1 MTNVALLF
9 TFLFFLPVCVC
20 AQDNNEEINTE
31 MTDTQLS
38 NDQQIFLSTRSDIKD
53 HGKIILQWSC
63 AALKAEQ
70 FFTIERSKN
79 GKDFEVIGGIK
90 GKKGQGIF
98 EFTDERPSTTNNFY
112 RIRSIDAANKE
123 VFSKI
128 ISKGIATARFSSF
141 YPNPVEKYL
150 IVRTETPVEIKIV
163 DQLNKVRISKQ
174 LEMGLQ
180 LVDVGQLEK
189 GLYFITLFHKA
200 SNRVISDKLI
210 KH

>member
-1 MTNVALLF
+1 MTNVTLLF
-9 TFLFFLPVCVC
+9 TLLFFLPVCVC
-20 AQDNNEEINTE
+20 SQENTSDVSE
-31 MTDTQLS
+31 TES
-38 NDQQIFLSTRSDIKD
+38 ANSHQIFLTTRSDMND

-63 AALKAEQ
+63 AALKDEQ
-70 FFTIERSKN
+70 FFTVERSKN
-79 GKDFEVIGGIK
+79 GKEFEVIGGMK
-90 GKKGQGIF
+90 GRKGQGIF
-98 EFTDERPSTTNNFY
+98 EFADERPSNTSNFY
-112 RIRSIDAANKE
+112 RIKTIDSEQKE

-128 ISKGIATARFSSF
+128 ISKGIATARFCRF

-150 IVRTETPVEIKIV
+150 IVRTENPVEIKIV